1 MMTHLAT
8 ILRRAPGAVVADMAG
23 LVALTVLLIGALHLP
38 GPL

>member
-1 MMTHLAT
+1 
-8 ILRRAPGAVVADMAG
+8 MAG

>member
-23 LVALTVLLIGALHLP
+23 LVALTVILIAALHLP
-38 GPL
+38 GTF